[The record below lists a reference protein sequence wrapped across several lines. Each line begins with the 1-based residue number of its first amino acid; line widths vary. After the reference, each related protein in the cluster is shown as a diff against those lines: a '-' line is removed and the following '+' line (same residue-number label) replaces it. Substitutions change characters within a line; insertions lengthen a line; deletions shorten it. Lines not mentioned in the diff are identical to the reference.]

1 MTKPRRR
8 SPRSWIAAVI
18 AGLALVAFMPTAAWA
33 QPKPVKK
40 EPTPE
45 ELKGY
50 TLPYFFT
57 AVGVLAVTMSICWP
71 AQRKW
76 DIKVAGEDDDL

>member
-1 MTKPRRR
+1 MLKPHRR
-8 SPRSWIAAVI
+8 SPRAWLAVVACLVLIA
-18 AGLALVAFMPTAAWA
+18 LLPTTAWA
-33 QPKPVKK
+33 QANKGKK

-57 AVGVLAVTMSICWP
+57 AVGVLAVTMTICWP
-71 AQRKW
+71 ANRKW
-76 DIKVAGEDDDL
+76 EVALSDDDE

>member
-1 MTKPRRR
+1 MLKPRRR
-8 SPRSWIAAVI
+8 SPRSWIAAVV
-18 AGLALVAFMPTAAWA
+18 GVMLVALVPTSAWA
-33 QPKPVKK
+33 QAAGKGKK

-57 AVGVLAVTMSICWP
+57 AVGVLAVTMTICWP
-71 AQRKW
+71 ANRKW
-76 DIKVAGEDDDL
+76 EVSLTDDDE